1 MTLRYENV
9 LTFTRLLFMIKHERL
24 PMRFSS
30 LKCGFLLF
38 TLFFLGCSSKDPQQ
52 NNSNGQ
58 QNRLIGKWVKDN
70 ELTLSYS
77 ENQHLDLNSLKME
90 FEKLGEEVIT
100 AEFRPDG
107 RLLKGVDGFDREF
120 SYTIQQEEGDTLTI
134 QMQMQITP
142 DIEEHYESQDEMP
155 LVTRVWIVIDSDK
168 IGTKEELAGKD
179 YWAVYRRTNN

>member
-1 MTLRYENV
+1 
-9 LTFTRLLFMIKHERL
+9 
-24 PMRFSS
+24 
-30 LKCGFLLF
+30 
-38 TLFFLGCSSKDPQQ
+38 
-52 NNSNGQ
+52 
-58 QNRLIGKWVKDN
+58 
-70 ELTLSYS
+70 
-77 ENQHLDLNSLKME
+77 ME